1 MRVWGS
7 AGAAVDS
14 MISEEKLG
22 TTVREL
28 RKAAGLSQ
36 RELAENSGIAKQAI
50 TNIERGATLPTL
62 RTLERLAVALHVPPS
77 EVLRRAEGQT
87 RAGDGGLDAQQRD
100 LWSSLDPDA
109 RKLALDLLRTVA
121 GWSPKAKSK

>member
-1 MRVWGS
+1 
-7 AGAAVDS
+7 
-14 MISEEKLG
+14 MISEEQLG
-22 TTVREL
+22 AAVREL

-87 RAGDGGLDAQQRD
+87 RPGDGTLDGQHRD
-100 LWSSLDPDA
+100 LWNSLDPDT
-109 RKLALDLLRTVA
+109 RNLAMGLLRTIA
-121 GWSPKAKSK
+121 SWSTKAKRK

>member
-1 MRVWGS
+1 MEL
-7 AGAAVDS
+7 
-14 MISEEKLG
+14 MISEEQLG
-22 TTVREL
+22 AAVREL

-87 RAGDGGLDAQQRD
+87 RPGDGSVDGQHRD
-100 LWSSLDPDA
+100 LWNSLDA
-109 RKLALDLLRTVA
+109 NTRSLAMDVLRTIA
-121 GWSPKAKSK
+121 SWSSKVKRK

>member
-1 MRVWGS
+1 
-7 AGAAVDS
+7 
-14 MISEEKLG
+14 MISEKQLG
-22 TTVREL
+22 ATVRQL

-77 EVLRRAEGQT
+77 ELLRRAEGQI
-87 RAGDGGLDAQQRD
+87 RAGDGSLDAQQRD
-100 LWSSLDPDA
+100 LWNSLDPGA
-109 RKLALDLLRTVA
+109 RNLAMGLLRA
-121 GWSPKAKSK
+121 LASWSPKSKLK